1 MDNESSFREISFSPL
16 ESRGVLIS
24 SSSSSRSS
32 LPSMCVMLAIFPA
45 SSRTRVTVQT
55 SLSQGSVQLSG
66 PASRCRCEMG
76 TETSSA
82 RTQRGEVSLCQ
93 AETRRTSETFE
104 NAKGVGGKAEYK
116 IILMLWPQIHAT
128 QDLPGCKPALAP
140 SRLTGGILPTAP
152 DPDGTEAASFPSAFT
167 AVKPRRVPPR
177 VREPVA
183 FHLGRLPAH
192 SITRFLKLIY
202 GNIPIRAP
210 FVSAGPCLK
219 CRL

>member
-1 MDNESSFREISFSPL
+1 MDNESLFGEISFSPL

-104 NAKGVGGKAEYK
+104 NAEGVGGKAEYK
-116 IILMLWPQIHAT
+116 IILMLWPQMHAT

-167 AVKPRRVPPR
+167 AVKPPGFHQGSESRSLFTWGGSLPIQSPDSSNSSTEMFPSERHLV
-177 VREPVA
+177 VR
-183 FHLGRLPAH
+183 GPA
-192 SITRFLKLIY
+192 
-202 GNIPIRAP
+202 
-210 FVSAGPCLK
+210 
-219 CRL
+219 